1 MIYYSLLALV
11 YIYSLFSTV
20 NFIYNRVQSIIE
32 AVLLHVFFE
41 GSGLFYQTLKPPYMF
56 LQVLLNHMLTYSLWG
71 STPLVSGCFLD

>member
-41 GSGLFYQTLKPPYMF
+41 GSGLFYQTLKPPLYIVTGPSESYAHIFFMGF
-56 LQVLLNHMLTYSLWG
+56 DSPSERFV
-71 STPLVSGCFLD
+71 F